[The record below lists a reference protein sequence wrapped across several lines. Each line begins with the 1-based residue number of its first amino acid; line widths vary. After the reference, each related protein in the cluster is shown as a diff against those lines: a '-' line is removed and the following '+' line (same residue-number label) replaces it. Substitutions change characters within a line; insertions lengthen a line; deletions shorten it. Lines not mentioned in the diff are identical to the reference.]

1 MKVEKETTPT
11 IAAQDERKKGSFLI
25 RQDYLKTACHF
36 LTNEALGAV
45 FRNINDFVTDPQH
58 VAQLDPLPNMCYYQL
73 TEGIKQENEK
83 YYKILARRQANYQD
97 MKRRAASFGKN
108 NSNKNDKNDE
118 TAETSENEKNDF
130 SNRIGKGNA
139 LVYGKDKEGNATE
152 GFAAD
157 RNATEGNGTEEVVN
171 TTSDNSYKNFNSK
184 NSIFFNKEY
193 TRGYLLQKKLFLK
206 KEAFNNF
213 FDYNCEIMHWAYK
226 PETAFRRWIKK
237 NPEDEEKPKE
247 EKKAPEQ
254 PRTPAA
260 LQELGERLH
269 TLWRETFTVTDFK
282 TWLTDFYLIEAK
294 YTVDG
299 YELTFSTVSKFKAE
313 HIREHFEDKIRATFE
328 GVKNCKVKII
338 NYKFVY
344 CSELCEL
351 QNIKIE
357 PPKEAAKHFTEMP
370 ASLQN
375 RFKGKTPP
383 AVYVDETQTL
393 N

>member
-1 MKVEKETTPT
+1 MKENEKQTATT
-11 IAAQDERKKGSFLI
+11 AAATVPDKNGFVIDKKRIQLACEVLEDPELGS
-25 RQDYLKTACHF
+25 
-36 LTNEALGAV
+36 V
-45 FRNINDFVTDPQH
+45 FRNVYMF
-58 VAQLDPLPNMCYYQL
+58 L
-73 TEGIKQENEK
+73 TERDFKTQLKDVPFVCYKNIINGIKEQNAIWEKKVLERRKKYEETRRKANEF
-83 YYKILARRQANYQD
+83 D
-97 MKRRAASFGKN
+97 KN
-108 NSNKNDKNDE
+108 NLDKTDNSDK
-118 TAETSENEKNDF
+118 TENYDKTENSK
-130 SNRIGKGNA
+130 NA
-139 LVYGKDKEGNATE
+139 LRSGEVL
-152 GFAAD
+152 
-157 RNATEGNGTEEVVN
+157 NGEFEDVVSSDMVGSVMVGSVVSSLQDVEN
-171 TTSDNSYKNFNSK
+171 TTSSNSYKNYNSK
-184 NSIFFNKEY
+184 NKVFFNKDY
-193 TRGYLLQKKLFLK
+193 TRNYLLQKKLFLK
-206 KEAFNNF
+206 KEAFDNF

-260 LQELGERLH
+260 LQELDERLH

-328 GVKNCKVKII
+328 GVKNCKVKTI

-357 PPKEAAKHFTEMP
+357 KPKEAAKHFTEMP

-383 AVYVDETQTL
+383 AVYVDETPTL